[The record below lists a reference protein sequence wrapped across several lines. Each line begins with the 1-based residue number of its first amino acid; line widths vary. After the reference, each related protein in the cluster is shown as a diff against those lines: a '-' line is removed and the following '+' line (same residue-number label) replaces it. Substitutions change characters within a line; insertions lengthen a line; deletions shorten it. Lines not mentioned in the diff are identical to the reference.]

1 MCFSQKDFYSEI
13 NRKELYLRYVYKL
26 SKLHLDCD
34 NYTEAGYTL
43 KLHTDLLRWTTESLS
58 TALRSPLYPEVTQHG
73 ILKEMLYSQII
84 DHFDKGKVSPVAYME
99 VIMKEGV
106 YGVSCR
112 VKLCMIR
119 HVDEC
124 VCTDVG
130 VCCVCNVCVYRC
142 ACMLCM

>member
-1 MCFSQKDFYSEI
+1 MSLPKDFYSEI
-13 NRKELYLRYVYKL
+13 KRKELYLRYVYKL

-84 DHFDKGKVSPVAYME
+84 DHFDKGKVGLAACIDK
-99 VIMKEGV
+99 IMKYSV
-106 YGVSCR
+106 CDSSCR
-112 VKLCMIR
+112 V
-119 HVDEC
+119 
-124 VCTDVG
+124 
-130 VCCVCNVCVYRC
+130 
-142 ACMLCM
+142 